1 MDKTHNNRWR
11 WIVAAACIL
20 LVLIILNAY
29 GNANIKVTR
38 YSLKTE
44 KTGSKLRI
52 AQISDFHNDKKLGN
66 KLIDTIKKQN
76 PDLIAL
82 TGDFIDSDKTD
93 IPYALSTVKKLT
105 GIAPVYFVTGNHEI
119 ALSLCREFKQNLE
132 KTGVKVLEGG
142 KVEISKDVFLYGID
156 DPLASWD
163 YDADAE
169 GNMEYILRPIAVDKS
184 KYNILLSHRPEAFP
198 AYFRFDLVL
207 TGHAHGGQFR
217 IPFIGGIIAPGQ
229 GLFPKYDAGM
239 YRKENT
245 TMIVSRGIGNSM
257 IPIRINNRPELVVV
271 DIA

>member
-1 MDKTHNNRWR
+1 MA
-11 WIVAAACIL
+11 VACVL
-20 LVLIILNAY
+20 LVLIVLNTY
-29 GNANIKVTR
+29 GNDHVKVTR

-44 KTGSKLRI
+44 KTRTKMRI

-66 KLIDTIKKQN
+66 KLIDATKKQN

-93 IPYALSTVKKLT
+93 IPYALSTAKKLT
-105 GIAPVYFVTGNHEI
+105 GIAPVYFVTGNHET
-119 ALSLCREFKQNLE
+119 ALSSCREFKQELE

-142 KVEISKDVFLYGID
+142 EVELSRRISVYGID

-169 GNMEYILRPIAVDKS
+169 GNMEYILRSIAVDKS

-198 AYFRFDLVL
+198 AYVSRDQDHRFDLVL

-239 YRKENT
+239 YKKGNT

-257 IPIRINNRPELVVV
+257 IPLRINNRPELIIV
-271 DIA
+271 DIG